1 MGLGCGIAS
10 ALMTSAGESGSIV
23 GVLLANFSMLP
34 LIMVGLALGTRSALL
49 SALSGVF
56 MVIILTNPFSGGIY
70 AISIAVPC
78 WYVARYGLMN
88 RKNTSSDPEW
98 YPIGR
103 ILAKLTGY
111 GAMVLVLAAI
121 ADLGSEDG
129 LRGTIERLLDN
140 IFSEHVAISGDL
152 DQTALLE
159 PIVSFFPGIM
169 VVVWLV
175 VLSVNTVL
183 AQAILTWKGIEVRPT
198 PYYSHIKAPE
208 WLYWALVGAGIIA
221 LLGTGNFQYL
231 GRNLTIVFAAPF
243 FYIGLS
249 IIHVMFRRLPLP
261 NLALTAFYILVV
273 TFGWSVIAVAGLG
286 YFEQWTELRKRYV
299 GPQDN
304 SEEE

>member
-1 MGLGCGIAS
+1 
-10 ALMTSAGESGSIV
+10 
-23 GVLLANFSMLP
+23 
-34 LIMVGLALGTRSALL
+34 
-49 SALSGVF
+49 
-56 MVIILTNPFSGGIY
+56 
-70 AISIAVPC
+70 
-78 WYVARYGLMN
+78 MN

-299 GPQDN
+299 GPPDKT
-304 SEEE
+304 